1 MAMEKATN
9 VRFSRNLSQGFT
21 LIEIMVVVVIL
32 GILAAVV
39 VPKIMSRPDEA
50 RVTRAKQDI
59 RAVEAALA
67 LYRLDNFSY
76 PTTEQGLEA
85 LIQRPRDLVKGAS
98 WKEGGYLDRLPADPW
113 GKTYQYLQPGENGEF
128 DLYSLG
134 ADGTLGGEGV
144 AADIGNWDLE

>member
-1 MAMEKATN
+1 MRQMMD
-9 VRFSRNLSQGFT
+9 VRCYRKQQCRGFT

-50 RVTRAKQDI
+50 RIIRAKQDI
-59 RAVEAALA
+59 RAMGAALS

-85 LIQRPRDLVKGAS
+85 LVKRPGDLAKGAN
-98 WKEGGYLDRLPADPW
+98 WKAGGYLERLPADPW
-113 GKTYQYLQPGENGEF
+113 GNPYQYLHPGTRSEF

-134 ADGTLGGEGV
+134 ADGVLGGEGV
-144 AADIGNWDLE
+144 ATDIGNWDLE

>member
-1 MAMEKATN
+1 MTN
-9 VRFSRNLSQGFT
+9 ARSCMDLNSGFT

-59 RAVEAALA
+59 RAIEAALA
-67 LYRLDNFSY
+67 LYRLDNFAY

-85 LIQRPRDLVKGAS
+85 LAKRPDDLSEGAN
-98 WKEGGYLDRLPADPW
+98 WKEGGYLERLPADPW
-113 GKTYQYLQPGENGEF
+113 GKSYQYLQPGTKSDF
-128 DLYSLG
+128 DIYSLG
-134 ADGTLGGEGV
+134 ADGALGGEGV
-144 AADIGNWDLE
+144 AADIGNWDLD